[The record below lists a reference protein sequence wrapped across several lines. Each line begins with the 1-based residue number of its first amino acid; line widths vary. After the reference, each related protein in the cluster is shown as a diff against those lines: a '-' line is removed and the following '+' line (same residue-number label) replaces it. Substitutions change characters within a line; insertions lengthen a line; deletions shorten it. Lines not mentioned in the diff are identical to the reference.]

1 MFSAKHS
8 VKSTLLCGPAE
19 LSKSFMFE
27 AAIYWAE
34 EGRRVVYI
42 TPAPLESLPA
52 ACHDRSNPAPA
63 AFKLMRFIWIV
74 SRDKKAAIWIT
85 EFNGLGYNRHP
96 IIEEDGLAGGPI
108 NGTHCIISVYIPP
121 NIQFWDIEMIVFRVE
136 SSRRNLGPGALVAGD
151 LNAKS
156 ALWGSRQNNRRS
168 NVSDFFLNM
177 GLIPINTAGSYAFQG
192 NTRVSEIDI
201 AAFDR
206 VAFRLLDDGR
216 VLQDYSASDQKY
228 LLHVLYKRIINKS
241 FYKQKKKG
249 EPVVWNIEAF
259 DVAKF
264 ADEYERTVRRMPKD
278 GEMNIKD
285 INKFL
290 KHVNAVCAQT
300 MKGKCTEPTRRPPN
314 IWWNEEMSSLRKE
327 TIRKRRI
334 LLRARKKRK
343 MSVEEM
349 TELEVEFRRSSRCY
363 RLSRRDGK
371 IKVWKQIRDELEYI
385 RYVNLVDKYEGAEPA
400 SSLWKEEALAVIAH
414 LFPISTEEQEEERQI
429 GEIDRNEK
437 ENMRLAGDTNRNDED
452 IKISTEALRILR

>member
-85 EFNGLGYNRHP
+85 EFNGLKYNQDP
-96 IIEEDGLAGGPI
+96 IIEEDGFAGGPI

-121 NIQFWDIEMIVFRVE
+121 NIEFWDIEMIVFRVE
-136 SSRRNLGPGALVAGD
+136 SSRSNLGPGALVAGD

-156 ALWGSRQNNRRS
+156 ALWGSKKNNRRN

-177 GLIPINTAGSYAFQG
+177 GLIPINTAGNYTFERNAG
-192 NTRVSEIDI
+192 VSKIDI
-201 AAFDR
+201 ATFDK

-228 LLHVLYKRIINKS
+228 LLRVLYKRIINKS
-241 FYKQKKKG
+241 FYRQTKKG
-249 EPVVWNIEAF
+249 EPVIWNIGAF
-259 DVAKF
+259 DVTMF
-264 ADEYERTVRRMPKD
+264 ADEYERTVKHMPKD
-278 GEMNIKD
+278 EEMNIKD

-290 KHVNAVCAQT
+290 KYVNAVYAET
-300 MKGKCTEPTRRPPN
+300 MKRKCTALTRRLPN
-314 IWWNEEMSSLRKE
+314 IWWNEEISNLRKE
-327 TIRKRRI
+327 TIKKRRI
-334 LLRARKKRK
+334 LLRAKKRGK
-343 MSVEEM
+343 RSVQEM
-349 TELEVEFRRSSRCY
+349 TELEVEFKRSRRCY
-363 RLSRRDGK
+363 RLSRIDSK
-371 IKVWKQIRDELEYI
+371 IKVWKQICDELEYM
-385 RYVNLVDKYEGAEPA
+385 RYMNLLNKFEEAEPT
-400 SSLWKEEALAVIAH
+400 SSLSKEEALAVIAH
-414 LFPISTEEQEEERQI
+414 LFPISTEEQEEE
-429 GEIDRNEK
+429 
-437 ENMRLAGDTNRNDED
+437 
-452 IKISTEALRILR
+452 